1 MMDLSAV
8 VAWPRLSQFI
18 FGSRLYT
25 WTLSG
30 SSPEQLRGIPP
41 QPWPGNPAAAIQFL
55 DSPSLLPG
63 ITKALSAVPWH
74 GLAESN
80 PKALMYHRF
89 SWLADLH
96 AVGTE
101 AARKRAQALL
111 LAWIDDQSTW
121 QAVSWQPDI
130 LGERLSHWLN
140 HHEFLM
146 VGLDEPS
153 RHRVF
158 ISMAR
163 QVRHL
168 KHVMNAPP
176 RDDRAFWAIKGLIY
190 SGVCLPGFESVL
202 DDGLSRLERLTVKQI
217 LPDGGHISRNPSLMF
232 RLLQLFIDLRSIL
245 MAGQIEVPA
254 HLQGVIDRM
263 GPSLRGLRL
272 GDGGMA
278 LFNGG
283 TTESNDSINQTFIQA
298 GTKTKAIDNA
308 PHTGYQRMVAKRTV
322 ILLDA
327 GKPPPSP
334 FDRKAHAAP
343 LSFEMSVGKERLIVN
358 CGSFT
363 GSDPT
368 WRNALRA
375 TAAHSVVSVNDTN
388 AIETAAHDG
397 LLSKNLDVDY
407 ARQESEGDIW
417 LEASHNGYNKRF
429 KINHKRRLYLAADG
443 EDIRGDDELTG
454 DVTGTYD
461 IRFHFHPDV
470 SASLVQEGSAV
481 LMRLKSGTG
490 WRLHVNGG
498 LLSLDD
504 SIYLGDGRNAK
515 RSQQAVISGSLGPD
529 GALVKWRLDHV
540 KS

>member
-1 MMDLSAV
+1 
-8 VAWPRLSQFI
+8 
-18 FGSRLYT
+18 
-25 WTLSG
+25 
-30 SSPEQLRGIPP
+30 
-41 QPWPGNPAAAIQFL
+41 
-55 DSPSLLPG
+55 
-63 ITKALSAVPWH
+63 
-74 GLAESN
+74 
-80 PKALMYHRF
+80 
-89 SWLADLH
+89 
-96 AVGTE
+96 
-101 AARKRAQALL
+101 
-111 LAWIDDQSTW
+111 
-121 QAVSWQPDI
+121 
-130 LGERLSHWLN
+130 
-140 HHEFLM
+140 
-146 VGLDEPS
+146 
-153 RHRVF
+153 
-158 ISMAR
+158 
-163 QVRHL
+163 
-168 KHVMNAPP
+168 
-176 RDDRAFWAIKGLIY
+176 
-190 SGVCLPGFESVL
+190 
-202 DDGLSRLERLTVKQI
+202 
-217 LPDGGHISRNPSLMF
+217 
-232 RLLQLFIDLRSIL
+232 
-245 MAGQIEVPA
+245 
-254 HLQGVIDRM
+254 
-263 GPSLRGLRL
+263 
-272 GDGGMA
+272 
-278 LFNGG
+278 
-283 TTESNDSINQTFIQA
+283 
-298 GTKTKAIDNA
+298 
-308 PHTGYQRMVAKRTV
+308 
-322 ILLDA
+322 
-327 GKPPPSP
+327 
-334 FDRKAHAAP
+334 
-343 LSFEMSVGKERLIVN
+343 MSVGKERLIVN